1 MLRMLDW
8 KVFAN
13 TCRLQHIETGEE
25 VKLSPR
31 LMDVLNY
38 LIDCQGEVVSS
49 ATLLDKFWSRSVN
62 SDHAV
67 HNAIAEL
74 RSALGDHAGNPRYI
88 KTYPKRGYALIATP
102 VPDGPGEAERPDG
115 DNASA
120 PGHGLIFGKTGRIGL
135 LAANTALLLGFAAYF
150 MQAETGQSD
159 SHVLLVRPLDNINVD
174 ADNRF
179 WADQLPASLVTHLS
193 NLPNTIVVSG
203 FGDVSAEAYVQAN
216 FQEDIDYVLGG
227 NVHQA
232 DNALRLQINLLN
244 ARDNSV
250 VFSDQLDISS
260 ARVFEVHDEV
270 GRSVVAALSIF
281 LDESQQNEMQDWGTS
296 NPLAYSHFLEAGFY
310 TGNSNHQDLQ
320 LAFEHYNAA
329 TEEDPAFINA
339 YIGLVRAASSLG
351 TYSQQGALDNLG
363 KVINEAIREVSRI
376 APEHPSLSEMRNN
389 LLRLE
394 SGTSPLIEA
403 TLREQILNGETSS
416 DVYSRYANM
425 LAEARLYA
433 EASQFLQFAEEDEP
447 YTIPR
452 RATWVYQT
460 FFNPPPALI
469 QDQKKI
475 LLERP
480 DHIGILTA
488 LIRGLVFT
496 GDYHQATR
504 YLDRLMAIDAEG
516 PFTMLSQA
524 LISGMFGSSTEAA
537 DRFARL
543 NADNPEYNLSHGVK
557 SFIEGDIDSGIAYW
571 QQLTAADIRR
581 LAILAHKMEMYFPD
595 EVVAD
600 MRYQALLEELNM
612 GLSWQRQLME
622 SIAEMQPVTGI
633 GLHAASSAAYE
644 RGEFLARNNLW
655 DHDRIDYPDRDVLR
669 SRHLPRA
676 SE

>member
-1 MLRMLDW
+1 MLTLLDW
-8 KVFAN
+8 KVFTN

-38 LIDCQGEVVSS
+38 LIDAQGEVVSS

-74 RSALGDHAGNPRYI
+74 RSALGDHAGSPRYI
-88 KTYPKRGYALIATP
+88 KTYPKRGYALIATAV
-102 VPDGPGEAERPDG
+102 VPSPAGTDEPARDDASSSAGWLPRGKTARVG
-115 DNASA
+115 LIAASA
-120 PGHGLIFGKTGRIGL
+120 
-135 LAANTALLLGFAAYF
+135 ALLLGLSAYLVRPDPV
-150 MQAETGQSD
+150 QTD
-159 SHVLLVRPLDNINVD
+159 SHVLLVRPLENINVD
-174 ADNRF
+174 AGNRF

-232 DNALRLQINLLN
+232 DDALRLQINLLN
-244 ARDNSV
+244 AHDNSV

-281 LDESQQNEMQDWGTS
+281 LDEDQQNEMQDWGTS

-310 TGNSNHQDLQ
+310 AGNSNHQDLR

-329 TEEDPAFINA
+329 TEEDPAFVNA

-351 TYSQQGALDNLG
+351 TYSHQTALADLSQ
-363 KVINEAIREVSRI
+363 VINNAIREVSRI
-376 APEHPSLSEMRNN
+376 APGHASLSEMRND

-394 SGTSPLIEA
+394 SGTSPLIEE
-403 TLREQILNGETSS
+403 TLREQILNGTVNS
-416 DVYSRYANM
+416 DVYSRYANL

-433 EASQFLQFAEEDEP
+433 EASQFLQFVEEDEP

-460 FFNPPPALI
+460 FFNSPPELI
-469 QDQKKI
+469 QSQKKI

-496 GDYHQATR
+496 GDYHQASQ
-504 YLDRLMAIDAEG
+504 YLDKLMAIDAEG

-537 DRFARL
+537 DRFAQL
-543 NADNPEYNLSHGVK
+543 HANNPDYNLSHGVK
-557 SFIEGDIDSGIAYW
+557 SFMEGDIESGINYW

-581 LAILAHKMEMYFPD
+581 LTILAHKVEMYFPD
-595 EVVAD
+595 SVVAD
-600 MRYQALLEELNM
+600 ERYQALLEELNM

-633 GLHAASSAAYE
+633 ALHAASSAAYE
-644 RGEFLARNNLW
+644 KGEFLARNNLW
-655 DHDRIDYPDRDVLR
+655 DHSRIDYPDRDAFR
-669 SRHLPRA
+669 SSHLARG
-676 SE
+676 SD